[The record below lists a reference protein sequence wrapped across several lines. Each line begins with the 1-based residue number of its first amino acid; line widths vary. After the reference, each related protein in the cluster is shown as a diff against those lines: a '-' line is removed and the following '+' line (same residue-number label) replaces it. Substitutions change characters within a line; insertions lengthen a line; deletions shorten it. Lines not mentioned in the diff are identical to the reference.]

1 MGFFGSKNK
10 VVAKQQTNVT
20 TFSRVTS
27 SFTGWGS
34 WNSANG
40 LEENTYVFMC
50 VNEILKNLSSVEWLI
65 ETRGSDGVWVQ
76 DTEHPSNQLITQPNL
91 KGSFTQLIKQMYV
104 NFDLEGNFILHKI
117 KGVGGSV
124 IGLECLPAVNV
135 TPKVDSTTKE
145 ILYYTYRLGS
155 SSNIIYPDDIIHGMF
170 YDPTD
175 STWGI
180 SKLSVLKKALDCDD
194 KATEWN
200 KSSMEHRGV
209 TDGAFVFDELLD
221 GDEFDEALESIKDKY
236 ANSAKGR
243 EPWLLHGGVKW
254 VNMSRTP
261 VEMDYLDSRKY
272 TREEIA
278 GVFGVPLLLLGV
290 LEKSSYNNLDTS
302 KKLLW
307 QDTIIP
313 MLDEFFEI
321 LNFNLRESFGE
332 DWRINYDI
340 SKISVL
346 QEDRTKKVEDA
357 LKLQTL
363 GLSLSTIN
371 RILELGLSEE
381 DLASVVSGTEESLIE
396 D

>member
-1 MGFFGSKNK
+1 MGIFKRNTIQQP
-10 VVAKQQTNVT
+10 KQTKQLT
-20 TFSRVTS
+20 TFSRITS
-27 SFTGWGS
+27 SFTGWGN
-34 WNSANG
+34 WDSANG
-40 LEENTYVFMC
+40 LTENTYVFMC
-50 VNEILKNLSSVEWLI
+50 INEILKNLGSVEWLI
-65 ETRGSDGVWVQ
+65 EIKGADGVWVK
-76 DTEHPSNQLITQPNL
+76 DVEHISNQLITQPNL
-91 KGSFTQLIKQMYV
+91 KHSFTQLIKQMYV
-104 NFDLEGNFILHKI
+104 NYDLEGNFILHKI
-117 KGVGGSV
+117 KGVGSAV

-135 TPKVDSTTKE
+135 TPKVNNTTKE
-145 ILYYTYRLGS
+145 ILYYTYKVGS
-155 SSNIIYPDDIIHGMF
+155 SSTIIYPDDIIHGMF

-180 SKLSVLKKALDCDD
+180 SKLEVLKKALDCDD

-200 KSSMEHRGV
+200 KSSMENRGV
-209 TDGAFVFDELLD
+209 TDGAFVFDEILD
-221 GDEFDEALESIKDKY
+221 GDEFDEAVASIKDKY
-236 ANSAKGR
+236 ANTSKGR

-321 LNFNLRESFGE
+321 LNFELRKSFGE
-332 DWRINYDI
+332 DWRITYDI
-340 SKISVL
+340 SNVSVL
-346 QEDRTKKVEDA
+346 QEDRSRKVDDA
-357 LKLQTL
+357 IKLKSL
-363 GLSLSTIN
+363 GLSIDTIN
-371 RILELGLSEE
+371 RMLELGLTED
-381 DLASVVSGTEESLIE
+381 DLAQLSKAVEPVENE
-396 D
+396 